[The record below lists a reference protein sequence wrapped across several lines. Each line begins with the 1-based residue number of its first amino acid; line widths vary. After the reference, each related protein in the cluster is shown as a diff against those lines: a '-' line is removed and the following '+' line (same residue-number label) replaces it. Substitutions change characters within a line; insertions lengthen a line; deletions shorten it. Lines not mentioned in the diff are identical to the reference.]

1 MDPATSRKEYVRW
14 QRGPLTETPMEL
26 MKSWVDK
33 TAGQGNIWLVL
44 VFHGVDG
51 IGWKPKTG
59 ADLKNYF
66 SYIKSREQSLWV
78 ATFQDVAKYLRERQ
92 HGTVASYR
100 DGEIISV
107 VLRSDITTLGYDLP
121 LTLKTHVPDEWK
133 IVEIQQGEKR
143 KQVDVVQNNG
153 AKYVLYQAV
162 PNAEIVKLS
171 RVTQTE

>member
-1 MDPATSRKEYVRW
+1 
-14 QRGPLTETPMEL
+14 MEL
-26 MKSWVDK
+26 MKSWVDR

-59 ADLKNYF
+59 ADLKSYF
-66 SYIKSREQSLWV
+66 SYIKSKEQSLWV

-100 DGEIISV
+100 DGEIISA
-107 VLRSDITTLGYDLP
+107 VLRSDVTNVEYDLP
-121 LTLKTHVPDEWK
+121 LTLKTRVPDEWK
-133 IVEIQQGEKR
+133 TVEIQQGEIR
-143 KQVDVVQNNG
+143 KQVDVVQSNG

-162 PNAEIVKLS
+162 PNAEAVKLS
-171 RVTQTE
+171 CVTKAQ